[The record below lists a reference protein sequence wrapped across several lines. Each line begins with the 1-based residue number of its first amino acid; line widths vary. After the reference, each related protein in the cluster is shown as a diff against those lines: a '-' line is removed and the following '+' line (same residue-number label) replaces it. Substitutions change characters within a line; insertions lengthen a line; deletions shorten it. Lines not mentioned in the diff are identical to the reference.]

1 MRESVININGVRFLF
16 KQQSTILQF
25 LETIKVHIPRFC
37 YHKHLSIAGNCR
49 MCLVEV
55 SKSNKPIISCGASL
69 MDQMS
74 IFTDSILVKKARES
88 ILEFLL
94 INHPLDCPIC
104 DQGGECD
111 LQDQSM
117 IYGSDRG
124 RFNEQKR
131 SVSDKYFGP
140 LIKTVMTRCIHCTRC
155 VRYASEIAG
164 FDFIGTMGRGVS
176 TEISTYY
183 QKHFISEIS
192 GNVIDLCPVGALT
205 SKPYAFIAR
214 PWELRSIESF
224 DFFDSLSSSIRIDIR
239 GLEVVRILPRT
250 DTSLNEEWISDY
262 IRFCYDSLRI
272 QRILYPYKKQL
283 KWSTRYFLFS
293 NLILDISYLW
303 FKHFFIFYSL
313 FMSNSIRLFS
323 GPSIDLLSFSTFKEF
338 SFLVSPILN
347 IPSTVTTVTRTF
359 FFNTSFKNLE
369 SFDFISLSFLNLKQY
384 SPIFNL
390 FLRKWTHKRRSS
402 IFYLGFKMLM
412 NYSHVH
418 LALSSISSFFFFKS
432 LISFN
437 YLRSRT
443 CLHIIPSI
451 SNIYLSFFNYLQQH
465 FQCVF
470 SNVTLHSFN
479 LFQKELSFYLFS
491 KLDSFNLFLNNVHTS
506 LDFNYNI
513 LLGFIYSIYRPS
525 ICYIGHHAFFLNNKD
540 LVSLIFPVSTF
551 FESNTLFIN
560 LYGSF
565 NKCKT
570 VILTSFESFSNILI
584 RFSNCLGYSLTS
596 FYSFTYLISSHV
608 LTRTC
613 LIFGIQ
619 SNLYPLQTRSSIY
632 VFPVSTHLQNNPYLY
647 YSSVMQQSFYMLRKS
662 YVIWK

>member
-1 MRESVININGVRFLF
+1 MRESFININGIRFSF
-16 KQQSTILQF
+16 KQPSTILQF

-37 YHKHLSIAGNCR
+37 YHKYLSIAGNCR

-74 IFTDSILVKKARES
+74 VFTDSILVKKARES

-131 SVSDKYFGP
+131 SVSDKDFGP
-140 LIKTVMTRCIHCTRC
+140 LVKTVMTRCIHCTRC

-214 PWELRSIESF
+214 PWELRSVESF

-250 DTSLNEEWISDY
+250 DTFLNDEWISDY
-262 IRFCYDSLRI
+262 IRFCYDSLKI
-272 QRILYPYKKQL
+272 QRILFPYKKQL
-283 KWSTRYFLFS
+283 KWSTRYSLFS
-293 NLILDISYLW
+293 NITLDSSYLW

-313 FMSNSIRLFS
+313 FKLNSIRLFS
-323 GPSIDLLSFSTFKEF
+323 GYSIDLISFSTLKEF
-338 SFLVSPILN
+338 SFLVTPILN
-347 IPSTVTTVTRTF
+347 IPSQSTTITRTF
-359 FFNTSFKNLE
+359 ICNTSLKTLD
-369 SFDFISLSFLNLKQY
+369 SFDFITLSFLNLKQY

-390 FLRKWTHKRRSS
+390 FLRKWTCKRRCS
-402 IFYLGFKMLM
+402 IYYLGFKMPT
-412 NYSHVH
+412 NYPQVH
-418 LALSSISSFFFFKS
+418 FALSGISYFFFFKS
-432 LISFN
+432 FISLN
-437 YLRSRT
+437 SLRSKT
-443 CLHIIPSI
+443 CLHLIPSV
-451 SNIYLSFFNYLQQH
+451 SNVYLSFFNYLQQH
-465 FQCVF
+465 FQYVF
-470 SNVTLHSFN
+470 SSVTLNSFN
-479 LFQKELSFYLFS
+479 LFQKELSFSLIS
-491 KLDSFNLFLNNVHTS
+491 KLDSFNIFLNNVNTPLNFS
-506 LDFNYNI
+506 FNI
-513 LLGFIYSIYRPS
+513 FFGFIYSIIRPS
-525 ICYIGHHAFFLNNKD
+525 ICYLGHHAFFLNNKD
-540 LVSLIFPVSTF
+540 LISLIFPVSTF

-565 NKCKT
+565 KKSKH
-570 VILTSFESFSNILI
+570 VILTSFESFSNVLI
-584 RFSNCLGYSLTS
+584 RFSNCLGYSLKS
-596 FYSFTYLISSHV
+596 FYSFTYLINSHT
-608 LTRTC
+608 LTISC
-613 LIFGIQ
+613 LDLSIQ
-619 SNLYPLQTRSSIY
+619 SNLYPLQYRSNIY
-632 VFPVSTHLQNNPYLY
+632 VSPVSTHLQNNPYLY

-662 YVIWK
+662 YLIWK